1 MKHQTYLY
9 VQTKNAN
16 YERKVIMKKMLRK
29 STAILSS
36 ALIASVLAVPSL
48 TAFADENDTWPSLYD
63 KNSTTL
69 TLKKEIVITTEED
82 HTSETAVDVPDITYT
97 YKVDPVTLSSDAAT
111 VTDRDGYTVNVS
123 SGVEDGLKIGD
134 DATAAFGNS
143 TTDKKTINITGN
155 RGIVTD
161 TFEIKLDSEKFN
173 TAGIYR
179 YKITETADPTDVA
192 SAGILRPNDYTAVR
206 YVDVYVRLNEEGKAE
221 IYGTV
226 VFSASSDEEDVL
238 AEGENAT
245 QKTEGFTDKSDIT
258 DPKKKDTT
266 DPDKYK
272 DCDPYEGETA
282 IKNGLADTYPLM
294 NYTVKKSVS
303 GDATFDFKVT
313 VSDANNVFTFDGDGK
328 SKTVSKE
335 GVSIEKTL
343 GNGGTIVLKDI
354 PATASIAVS
363 ETNKAAN
370 NSAYMVTAKDGE
382 TVLINN
388 KLMEAGATG
397 TQGFAATAFATIS
410 GDTLTKKLNETVF
423 TNSAKEI
430 SVTGVL
436 FTVAPFAALAGV
448 GTLFAGL
455 FIKNRKR
462 DDSNEII

>member
-82 HTSETAVDVPDITYT
+82 HTSETAVDVPDIIYTYT
-97 YKVDPVTLSSDAAT
+97 VDPVELEKDTVS
-111 VTDRDGYTVNVS
+111 VTDRDGYKVNVS
-123 SGVEDGLKIGD
+123 SGVKDGLKIGD
-134 DATAAFGNS
+134 DTTAAFGNS
-143 TTDKKTINITGN
+143 TTDKKTIKITGD

-161 TFEIKLDSEKFN
+161 TFEITLDSEKFN

-192 SAGILRPNDYTAVR
+192 SAGIVRPKDYTAVR

-226 VFSASSDEEDVL
+226 VFAEDGDVK
-238 AEGENAT
+238 AETT
-245 QKTEGFTDKSDIT
+245 QKTEGFTDESDVT
-258 DPKKKDTT
+258 DPKDEKGD
-266 DPDKYK
+266 
-272 DCDPYEGETA
+272 DCNPYEGATA
-282 IKNGLADTYPLM
+282 VQKGLADTYPLM
-294 NYTVKKSVS
+294 NYTVKKVVD
-303 GDATFDFKVT
+303 GNTGTFDFKVT
-313 VSDANNVFTFDGDGK
+313 VSDANNVFTFDGNGE
-328 SKTVSKE
+328 SKTVSK
-335 GVSIEKTL
+335 GSADITKNL
-343 GNGGTIVLKDI
+343 GNGGTIVLKDL

-382 TVLINN
+382 TVLIDND
-388 KLMEAGATG
+388 LMEAGNTG
-397 TQGFAATAFATIS
+397 TQGFEATAFATIS
-410 GDTLTKKLNETVF
+410 NGTLTKKLNETVF
-423 TNSAKEI
+423 TNTVKEI